1 MINLAWM
8 LAQAEEQA
16 TPLEQ
21 LDPQSRLVV
30 ISSLIALVL
39 TGLGLILLT
48 MIGGRWV
55 RRVVRER
62 RPARDWPSRHEAQA
76 DAPKESEEPDTP
88 PTPPDSSDTV
98 QDRRSS
104 HDTQS

>member
-1 MINLAWM
+1 MTNLLWT
-8 LAQAEEQA
+8 LAQAEEKA

-30 ISSLIALVL
+30 VSSLVALVL

-62 RPARDWPSRHEAQA
+62 RPSRDWPSRHQSQPDAAQA
-76 DAPKESEEPDTP
+76 PQAAPEPP
-88 PTPPDSSDTV
+88 NSSDTV
-98 QDRRSS
+98 PDRRSS
-104 HDTQS
+104 SDTES

>member
-1 MINLAWM
+1 MVNNLAWT
-8 LAQAEEQA
+8 LAQAKEKA

-30 ISSLIALVL
+30 VISLLALVL
-39 TGLGLILLT
+39 TGLGLIALT

-62 RPARDWPSRHEAQA
+62 RPPRAWPDHRFAA
-76 DAPKESEEPDTP
+76 GDAPDDPDAPVADPYNASETLH
-88 PTPPDSSDTV
+88 
-98 QDRRSS
+98 DRRSS
-104 HDTQS
+104 SDTES